1 MHLLDSNVLI
11 DANRDYY
18 SISRV
23 PEFWN
28 WLVDLG
34 ARELVKIPLEM
45 FEEIKDG
52 DDDLGEWIRQD
63 EIKGALLLHEEADV
77 ALVSLVTNEGY
88 APDLTD
94 DEIEK
99 IGRDPFLVAYGLG
112 NENERC
118 IVTTETSRPSR
129 RRANRHVPD
138 VCSGLGV
145 RCCNTFEFVREFD
158 FTTNWKLGRR

>member
-23 PEFWN
+23 PEFWS

-77 ALVSLVTNEGY
+77 ALVSPAEAVVTNEGY

-118 IVTTETSRPSR
+118 IVTTETSAPKKDCRPSR

-145 RCCNTFEFVREFD
+145 RWT
-158 FTTNWKLGRR
+158 LLQHL